1 MMEITRHSDLEKQ
14 LDELSGS
21 AQPGDFFLQVRE
33 LARDLVVERGH
44 NRDDLLEIF
53 EHYRSVLQDKGL
65 DEQEDEL
72 LDVMD
77 QLAGWTP
84 SHARI

>member
-14 LDELSGS
+14 LDELSES

-33 LARDLVVERGH
+33 FTRDLVERGH

-65 DEQEDEL
+65 EEQEDAL

-77 QLAGWTP
+77 QLAGWAP

>member
-1 MMEITRHSDLEKQ
+1 MMEITRHSDLENQ
-14 LDELSGS
+14 LDELSDS
-21 AQPGDFFLQVRE
+21 AQPGDFFLQVRD
-33 LARDLVVERGH
+33 LARDLVERGH
-44 NRDDLLEIF
+44 HRDDLLEIF
-53 EHYRSVLQDKGL
+53 EHYRSVLRDKGL
-65 DEQEDEL
+65 EEQEDEL